1 MSTAVRQQSPAQP
14 GKVRKSVVENI
25 RSIIARFPVRELDI
39 RRRCARDARF
49 RSVCTDYEE
58 AAAALRYWKK
68 VATEGD
74 RKAEEYSNF
83 LTELESE
90 ILDRLDHPAS
100 TARHC

>member
-25 RSIIARFPVRELDI
+25 RSIIARFPERELDI

-68 VATEGD
+68 ATREGD
-74 RKAEEYSNF
+74 RKDEEYSNF
-83 LTELESE
+83 LEELEAE
-90 ILDRLDHPAS
+90 ILAQLDHP
-100 TARHC
+100 TANGRHS